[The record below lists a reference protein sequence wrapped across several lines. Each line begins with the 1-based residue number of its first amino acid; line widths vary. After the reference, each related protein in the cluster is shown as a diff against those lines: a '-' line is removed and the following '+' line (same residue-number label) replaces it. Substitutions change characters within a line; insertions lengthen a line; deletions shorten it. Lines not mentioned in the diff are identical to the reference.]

1 MEQVDKFTKG
11 IFFNEKPN
19 APEFVLMGLAI
30 PNVKE
35 FSEWML
41 SKADEN
47 GTLKFD
53 VKRSKGGKIYGYI
66 DTWRPDG
73 QKQTKS
79 ESSEKVEEDLP
90 F

>member
-1 MEQVDKFTKG
+1 
-11 IFFNEKPN
+11 
-19 APEFVLMGLAI
+19 MGLAI

-41 SKADEN
+41 TKADEN
-47 GTLKFD
+47 GALRFD
-53 VKRSKGGKIYGYI
+53 VKRSKGGKIYGEI

-73 QKQTKS
+73 QKKTSSKS